1 MQPEAAARAART
13 ARASTRKALEH
24 LQDLTKDD
32 REKLVHK
39 YQSMPDLYYDA
50 DEATT
55 PDRLQHLLADRPHD
69 AEPADLYEHCAGSGK
84 LSNMAKHENISH
96 HPPTDYRWGYDLG
109 RFADQI

>member
-24 LQDLTKDD
+24 LQDLAKDD

-39 YQSMPDLYYDA
+39 YQSMPDLYYDG

-55 PDRLQHLLADRPHD
+55 PDKLQHLGGQA
-69 AEPADLYEHCAGSGK
+69 A
-84 LSNMAKHENISH
+84 
-96 HPPTDYRWGYDLG
+96 
-109 RFADQI
+109 